1 MASER
6 DPHGIVPNEFWE
18 EFGSIEAARSAPSST
33 DETERK
39 RCPECGSVS
48 IRQKA
53 SKPADHC
60 THRKDARYR
69 CAKEGCGAHFD
80 EPELPEAEIEA
91 DGGAGS

>member
-18 EFGSIEAARSAPSST
+18 EFGSIEAARSAPSTT
-33 DETERK
+33 DESERK

-48 IRQKA
+48 IREKA
-53 SKPADHC
+53 SKPADYC

-69 CAKEGCGAHFD
+69 CAKEGCGVHFD
-80 EPELPEAEIEA
+80 EPEPPEIEA
-91 DGGAGS
+91 GGGVE